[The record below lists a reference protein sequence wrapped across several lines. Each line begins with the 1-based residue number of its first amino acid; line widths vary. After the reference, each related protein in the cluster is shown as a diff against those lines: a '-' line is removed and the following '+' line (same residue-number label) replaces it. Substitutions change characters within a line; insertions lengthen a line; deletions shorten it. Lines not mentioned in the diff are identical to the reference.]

1 MKVVF
6 MRMLYIDIENLER
19 NFLNEVKIIYI
30 INKTV
35 NHLIIWVYMLMNYKI
50 SKSLVVHGI
59 LLINISEISW
69 EMNLNS
75 IMEQDGKQ
83 I

>member
-59 LLINISEISW
+59 LLINISEIS
-69 EMNLNS
+69 
-75 IMEQDGKQ
+75 
-83 I
+83 